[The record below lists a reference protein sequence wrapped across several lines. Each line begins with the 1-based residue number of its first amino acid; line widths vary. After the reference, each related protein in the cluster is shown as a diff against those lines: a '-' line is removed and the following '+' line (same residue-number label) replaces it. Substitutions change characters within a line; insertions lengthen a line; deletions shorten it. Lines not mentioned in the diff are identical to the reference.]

1 MSGALVSAGTAAGWY
16 GKLPGLG
23 DFVQRRLP
31 PSFVTPWDEW
41 LQRGLGAL
49 AAQPTANGAVQPAPV
64 RRFWLDAGVIDARGW
79 AGLLMQS
86 SDRSG
91 RAFPLTVA
99 QPMSTLAQ
107 SLAARQWA
115 SSLVA
120 AMRFTHD
127 REHTLDD
134 FEDCLHALPPPLVRR
149 APRADEA
156 LAASLHDGHVG
167 RSVWWCH
174 GAAKA
179 ADFTVF
185 DGLPPAA
192 ALARWLARTV

>member
-1 MSGALVSAGTAAGWY
+1 MSGEVVSAVAAGWY

-41 LQRGLGAL
+41 LQQGLHAL
-49 AAQPTANGAVQPAPV
+49 SVQPLDDDATTPAPV
-64 RRFWLDAGVIDARGW
+64 RRFWLAAGVLDACGW
-79 AGLLMQS
+79 AGLLMPS
-86 SDRSG
+86 RDRSG

-99 QPMSTLAQ
+99 QPMATLAQ
-107 SLAARQWA
+107 SLAARPWT

-134 FEDCLHALPPPLVRR
+134 FEDCLHALPPPARR
-149 APRADEA
+149 ATRADEA
-156 LAASLHDGHVG
+156 LAVTLHRGDAA

-174 GAAKA
+174 GATKA
-179 ADFTVF
+179 ADFLVF
-185 DGLPPAA
+185 DGLPPPT
-192 ALARWLARTV
+192 ALAQLLGGTR